1 MFTKCT
7 LCNNALHK
15 CTQPWH
21 RGGKAV
27 ATTGTTWAPE
37 ATLFQILGNLDWNAP
52 DDGAFH

>member
-21 RGGKAV
+21 RRGKGV

-52 DDGAFH
+52 DDGAIH